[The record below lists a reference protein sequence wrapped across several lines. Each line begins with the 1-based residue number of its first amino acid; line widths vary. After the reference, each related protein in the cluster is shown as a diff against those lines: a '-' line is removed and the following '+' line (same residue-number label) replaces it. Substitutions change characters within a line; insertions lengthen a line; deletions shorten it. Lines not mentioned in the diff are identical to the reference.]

1 MDGHWELEHAT
12 VSIWKTQI
20 ELFCLFVFRDRVSLY
35 SPGCPRTQ
43 KFACLCLPNAGI
55 KGVCH
60 HVRLKLNFKKNLYIY
75 IGGEATRVW
84 GWGREDLGGVGRKG
98 DQGILCK
105 TSKDSIKILG

>member
-1 MDGHWELEHAT
+1 
-12 VSIWKTQI
+12 
-20 ELFCLFVFRDRVSLY
+20 
-35 SPGCPRTQ
+35 
-43 KFACLCLPNAGI
+43 
-55 KGVCH
+55 
-60 HVRLKLNFKKNLYIY
+60 LNFKKNLYIY